1 MARRSI
7 GSRDWG
13 TKALGW
19 MMKNN
24 SREQTGRMM
33 GALMRMSK
41 LDVGAPEA
49 AYPGRGAVG

>member
-1 MARRSI
+1 
-7 GSRDWG
+7 
-13 TKALGW
+13 

-49 AYPGRGAVG
+49 AYPARVWSDEIRVSIGALSMAAGAYR